1 MTDPRAMDTSL
12 TLRTAA
18 ARLDELRWREAL
30 GAAAG
35 AEEAEDLV
43 GLGPALTRHEALELL
58 ALSEVVARKAVLGRQ
73 TTVRAARSAGASW
86 EEVALALGTT
96 AAQAEQDHDRWLT
109 SLRTAE
115 TRPALRLPRRSWS
128 CASGGP
134 APCGHGD
141 TRAWS
146 RRRGRV

>member
-1 MTDPRAMDTSL
+1 MTDPQAMDTSL

-43 GLGPALTRHEALELL
+43 GLGPALTRREALELL
-58 ALSEVVARKAVLGRQ
+58 ALSEVVARKAVVGRQ

-86 EEVALALGTT
+86 DDVARALGTT
-96 AAQAEQDHDRWLT
+96 AERAERDHERWLA
-109 SLRTAE
+109 SLPVADDP
-115 TRPALRLPRRSWS
+115 PAL
-128 CASGGP
+128 
-134 APCGHGD
+134 
-141 TRAWS
+141 
-146 RRRGRV
+146 